1 MQMNRRQ
8 FGASV
13 LATVSGVVA
22 APAVLAQQKIEMKLA
37 YFVGDQHAMSR
48 WLIKWS
54 ENLEQQS
61 GGRITVKRFPGAQ
74 MGPMAQHYDF
84 ARTGQADVAWFLH
97 GTTPGRFP
105 LTELVQLPYLVGSS
119 EIGTKTLNDP
129 ELRSKYLD
137 AEHRGIKV
145 LLLLTHQP
153 GNVHTTKKPIRTV
166 EDMKGLRIRFASPT
180 IRDFLA
186 ALGGTP
192 VGVVATEQVEQLQ
205 KGTIDGTFIDY
216 GGAGIAFK
224 MGGLLKYSTEMYSYV
239 SSFGVGMNEDFWNK
253 LPPDL
258 KELVVKSMTGVEKE
272 VGEAWDGLDIPGK
285 KALMDGG
292 GEAIRLSAE
301 ENAKFRK
308 IGGRGRRGQGE
319 GARRQGNAGT
329 RHLHHPAIALREAR
343 QDLEEFLELAPGV
356 IDQSWTGYSER
367 GAPFLITDRCVTA
380 SCQPERSWNAGASCP
395 RWSAAS
401 SPPRALPP

>member
-1 MQMNRRQ
+1 MMQINRRQ

-22 APAVLAQQKIEMKLA
+22 APAVLAQQKFEMKLA

-54 ENLEQQS
+54 DNLEKES

-84 ARTGQADVAWFLH
+84 ARTGQADVSWFLH

-137 AEHRGIKV
+137 AEHRGIKL

-153 GNVHTTKKPIRTV
+153 GNVHTIKKPIRTTD
-166 EDMKGLRIRFASPT
+166 DMKGMRLRFASPT
-180 IRDFLA
+180 IRDFVA

-258 KELVVKSMTGVEKE
+258 KQLVTKSMTGVVME
-272 VGEAWDGLDIPGK
+272 VGEAWDALDIPGK

-292 GEAIRLSAE
+292 GEAIRLSPE

-308 IGGRGRRGQGE
+308 IGAEVAEAKMKELE
-319 GARRQGNAGT
+319 GKGLPARPIYT
-329 RHLHHPAIALREAR
+329 MLKSL
-343 QDLEEFLELAPGV
+343 
-356 IDQSWTGYSER
+356 SEKH
-367 GAPFLITDRCVTA
+367 AKTSKNFW
-380 SCQPERSWNAGASCP
+380 E
-395 RWSAAS
+395 
-401 SPPRALPP
+401 